1 MSLRQKILITIL
13 SIVLLYSVYF
23 FCIPSI
29 VNIKKNIDYIETIVQ
44 DTSGIKINVTNPSLK
59 MGLLPSVWLKADK
72 FAILNKNNSEALVV
86 ENPNLEIS
94 LLKFLICK
102 CHLTYFSADNLEA
115 NLTYKKNLNL
125 YLGDY
130 LIPKSNSSVLDVNHI
145 KVNVQKYKITVIDN
159 TIDQK
164 SIISGDY
171 LNVRKFIQ
179 DKRLSMASDIDILV
193 NSNHSVVNF
202 DVDLK
207 FPLEKN
213 LSKNTQY
220 LNATVTNL
228 DLSRFSKYLSYFTNN
243 EYKDLKG
250 ILNFEAH
257 TGASKENEKLY
268 NINFIFKN
276 FGINGKD
283 FSQPYF
289 YPYNVEVSSKMLARD
304 RDVYISDLKLNAKDL
319 SVVISGVINKIN
331 KNNPS
336 LNLKVS
342 AKDAKADA
350 LVDLLPPCNKLYKL
364 ANMDFDIETLV
375 KERFFADV
383 NFDLAIKGN
392 PVTPDVYGDLLITNA
407 YVTRKPIPN
416 GAKKAT
422 IGLKFDKNKI
432 YLDNVHV
439 PASPT
444 EYVDVTG
451 WVKMY
456 GKLKD
461 VSLHITSTQNVD
473 LAIAQYVLMP
483 VHKVLGFE
491 LGPVPIM
498 TVKGLGNIDLKV
510 HGNKGTPH
518 TIGIFN
524 FKNGTVSFND
534 VKNMVITEV
543 SGNLKFDDTNTIFTT
558 KSARLNGMPVSV
570 NGTCNLNGVLD
581 FNVDAKN
588 QQVNN
593 LVKIL
598 KTSPMLKDVAG
609 MVKTINTKSGI
620 TDFTMNLTGEVKSAS
635 DIKFGK
641 NIFAKGKLKLHNV
654 SATLKGLVIPI
665 THISGD
671 IEFDNTNLK
680 MVLESAI
687 NHSKIFVNGEVKNNI
702 SDLKIKSDTM
712 YADDFISYLS
722 NSKIIPIN
730 KKASGRRGI
739 ITFNANYT
747 GSFDKIDYSKIKVNG
762 TASFNNYSCYYK
774 PYKMPIEIVNA
785 NMNIK
790 NSVLNIYSLNLKL
803 AGMPA
808 FAKGNI
814 TDIYNSP
821 NMNLYI
827 ALKPNQNFADD
838 IFNRTAIY
846 PVKFRGEISSNTTIN
861 GILDNYDIKSTLMI
875 GANSKIYYMGASL
888 GDEINSTV
896 INLDAN
902 VRKNSIY
909 IQNLTQDK
917 IMRTNK
923 NRLYPTREISVSGG
937 LKYLKNN
944 ILFDNFKIKTL
955 TPSDSKLF
963 NIIFKKPYIKQGLFN
978 SDIKIS
984 GSMYNPKILGTMKIQ
999 DIDVPT
1005 HNLYIKNTDLNFQ
1018 NNNIDVKA
1026 VGTIFDK
1033 PFSLKSIVA
1042 NRLVAPYTV
1051 EDVKLYVTSLN
1062 LNEISNFARN
1072 SEMDVHEK
1080 LTKNPTVPF
1089 ELNSLLI
1096 KNAQLSVDRIS
1107 LDNILLYNLV
1117 AKATFDKNKI
1127 FTLKEFKFNTA
1138 KGQISGDYKLNL
1150 KNNHH
1155 SVSVEVSSIDAKS
1168 FTETLFNLKNQI
1180 SGNLNGKMEVAC
1192 TGLSQESC
1200 LKTLSGNAGFS
1211 IKNGNMPKLGSLEYL
1226 LNAANLVKGGITGLS
1241 INGLLDLIS
1250 PLRTGVFESITG
1262 TIAVKNGNC
1271 NDIQIFSQGK
1281 NLNLFIKGTYNLTSS
1296 IAQMKVFGRL
1306 KRNATNILGPIGNA
1320 SINALFNAIPG
1331 VDLSKTTDSS
1341 IIENIN
1347 KIPAIEL
1354 NSKNYRIF
1362 TVDIN
1367 GNINGNDYVKS
1378 FNWIE

>member
-13 SIVLLYSVYF
+13 SFVLLYSVYF
-23 FCIPSI
+23 WGIPSI
-29 VNIKKNIDYIETIVQ
+29 LNVKKNINIVENLVENA
-44 DTSGIKINVTNPSLK
+44 SGVKIKITNPKLK
-59 MGLLPSVWLKADK
+59 MGLLPSVWFKADR
-72 FAILNKNNSEALVV
+72 FSILNKDNSEALFVK
-86 ENPNLEIS
+86 NPNLEVS
-94 LLKFLICK
+94 LLKFLVGK
-102 CHLTYFSADNLEA
+102 CHVTYFSADDVEA
-115 NLTYKKNLNL
+115 TFLYKKDLKL

-130 LIPKSNSSVLDVNHI
+130 IIPKTNESLLDINHI
-145 KVNVQKYKITVIDN
+145 KLNLQNYKITVFDN
-159 TIDQK
+159 TTNQK
-164 SIISGDY
+164 SIVSGDY
-171 LNVRKFIQ
+171 LTVRKFINN
-179 DKRLSMASDIDILV
+179 KHLSMASDIDVLV
-193 NSNHSVVNF
+193 NNNKSVINF

-207 FPLEKN
+207 LPLEKN

-220 LNATVTNL
+220 LNATITNL
-228 DLSRFSKYLSYFTNN
+228 DLSSFSKYLSYFTNN
-243 EYKDLKG
+243 QYRDLKG

-257 TGASKENEKLY
+257 TGVSKEKEKLY

-276 FGINGKD
+276 FGVDGKD
-283 FSQPYF
+283 FSQPY
-289 YPYNVEVSSKMLARD
+289 YYADKVEFSSKIIAKE
-304 RDVYISDLKLNAKDL
+304 SDLYLNTLSLKAKDL
-319 SVVISGVINKIN
+319 GVSITGVINKIN
-331 KNNPS
+331 KNKPT
-336 LNLKVS
+336 LNLKVVS
-342 AKDAKADA
+342 KDAKADA
-350 LVDLLPPCNKLYKL
+350 LVNLLPPINKLYRL

-383 NFDLAIKGN
+383 NFDLAICGDAI
-392 PVTPDVYGDLLITNA
+392 TPDVYGDLLITNA

-422 IGLKFDKNKI
+422 IGLKFDKDKI

-461 VSLHITSTQNVD
+461 VDLHITSTKNVD

-483 VHKVLGFE
+483 VHQVLGFE

-510 HGNKGTPH
+510 YGNKGNPH

-534 VKNMVITEV
+534 VKNMVIKDA

-558 KSARLNGMPVSV
+558 KYATLNGSPVTV
-570 NGTCNLNGVLD
+570 NGTCTLKGELD
-581 FNVDAKN
+581 FDVQTSK

-593 LVKIL
+593 LIKIL

-609 MVKTINTKSGI
+609 MVKMINTQAGMA
-620 TDFTMNLTGEVKSAS
+620 DFSMNLTGTVLSAD

-641 NIFAKGKLKLHNV
+641 NIFAKGKLKLDKV
-654 SATLKGLVIPI
+654 SATIQGLVLPI
-665 THISGD
+665 TNISGD
-671 IEFDNTNLK
+671 IKFDNTNLK
-680 MVLESAI
+680 MDLSSAV
-687 NHSKIFVNGEVKNNI
+687 NRSKIFVKGETKDNLA
-702 SDLKIKSDTM
+702 DLNIKSDTM
-712 YADDFISYLS
+712 YADDFISYLT
-722 NSKIIPIN
+722 NSKLVPTHRN
-730 KKASGRRGI
+730 SAGRRGI
-739 ITFNANYT
+739 ITFTANYK
-747 GSFDKIDYSKIKVNG
+747 GAFDKIDYSKLKVNG
-762 TASFNNYSCYYK
+762 TASFNNYKCYYK
-774 PYKMPIEIVNA
+774 PYKMPIEISNA

-790 NSVLNIYSLNLKL
+790 NSILNIYSLNLKL
-803 AGMPA
+803 ASMPA
-808 FAKGNI
+808 FIKGNI
-814 TDIYNSP
+814 SDIYNAP
-821 NMNLYI
+821 NMNIYI
-827 ALKPNQNFADD
+827 TLKPNQNFADD
-838 IFNRTAIY
+838 IFNRSAIY
-846 PVKFRGEISSNTTIN
+846 PIKFRGDISNTTTIN
-861 GILDNYDIKSTLMI
+861 GKLDNYDIKSTLMI
-875 GANSKIYYMGASL
+875 GSNSKIYYMGATL
-888 GDEINSTV
+888 GDDINSTV

-902 VRKNSIY
+902 VKNNAIF
-909 IQNLTQDK
+909 IRTLTQDK

-963 NIIFKKPYIKQGLFN
+963 NIVFKKPYIKQGLFN

-984 GSMYNPKILGTMKIQ
+984 GSLYNPKIIGTMKIQ
-999 DIDVPT
+999 DIFIPT

-1018 NNNIDVKA
+1018 NNTIDVKA
-1026 VGTIFDK
+1026 IGTIFDRQ
-1033 PFSLKSIVA
+1033 FSLKSTVA
-1042 NRLVAPYTV
+1042 NKLITPYTV
-1051 EDVKLYVTSLN
+1051 EDVKLYITSLN

-1072 SEMDVHEK
+1072 SEMDTHEK

-1089 ELNSLLI
+1089 ELGSLVI

-1107 LDNILLYNLV
+1107 LDNINLYNLI
-1117 AKATFDKNKI
+1117 AKANFDKNKI

-1138 KGQISGDYKLNL
+1138 NGQISGDYRVNL
-1150 KNNHH
+1150 KNSHH
-1155 SVSVEVSSIDAKS
+1155 SASVELSGIDAKA

-1180 SGNLNGKMEVAC
+1180 SGNLNGKMEVSC
-1192 TGLSQESC
+1192 TGLSQEHC

-1226 LNAANLVKGGITGLS
+1226 LNAANLVKGGVTGLS

-1262 TIAVKNGNC
+1262 TITVKNGNC

-1281 NLNLFIKGTYNLTSS
+1281 NLNLFIKGKYNLTTSM
-1296 IAQMKVFGRL
+1296 AQMKIFGRL

-1320 SINALFNAIPG
+1320 SINTLFNTIPWI
-1331 VDLSKTTDSS
+1331 DLSKTSDST
-1341 IIENIN
+1341 ILENIN

-1354 NSKNYRIF
+1354 NSKKYRIF

-1367 GNINGNDYVKS
+1367 GDINGNDYVRS
-1378 FNWIE
+1378 FNWVE